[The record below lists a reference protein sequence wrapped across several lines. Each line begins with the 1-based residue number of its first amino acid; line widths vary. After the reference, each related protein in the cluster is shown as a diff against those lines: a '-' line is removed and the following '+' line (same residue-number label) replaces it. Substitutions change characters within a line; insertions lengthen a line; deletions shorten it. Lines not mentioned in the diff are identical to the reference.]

1 MLLIEARPALLLFE
15 GVLDPARIRQ
25 GHAVELVD
33 ASCVGLYRQGDVDE
47 ALDVDDR
54 DVAQAD
60 ALDVLGLPAALELD
74 AVLVDTD
81 DGVVVAGGLR
91 YGSYFQS
98 LLRAAR
104 SPLLTPGYK
113 TASAFLANVKRPRPD
128 QHPTDTNPH
137 QNLNTLHED
146 PPTAGPRAQSLMPET
161 CCLAWAE
168 GRAAIRTPYP
178 KACL

>member
-1 MLLIEARPALLLFE
+1 MLLVETGLAFLLFE

-25 GHAVELVD
+25 GHAVERVD
-33 ASCVGLYRQGDVDE
+33 ASLVGLYRERNVHE
-47 ALDVDDR
+47 APDADDR

-98 LLRAAR
+98 LLRVAR

-137 QNLNTLHED
+137 YNLNTLHE
-146 PPTAGPRAQSLMPET
+146 
-161 CCLAWAE
+161 
-168 GRAAIRTPYP
+168 
-178 KACL
+178 